1 MTLRETGF
9 AMPAIRSAECFR
21 ILMDC
26 MARPGLIGQVS
37 GHHHAPA
44 PVSLAASAAMLT
56 LCDSSTGIYLAPSH
70 NSAALRDWIAFH
82 CGSPLVSAE
91 QADFAI
97 GRWDE
102 LGPLERYR
110 HGEAEYPDRS
120 VTLLVACERLEP
132 RGARL
137 TGPGIEEAHHL
148 NLPEITAFQANR
160 ARFPFGFDC
169 FFTAAD
175 RIAALPRTTKVEA
188 S

>member
-1 MTLRETGF
+1 MTLCETGF
-9 AMPAIRSAECFR
+9 AMPAIQSAECFR

-26 MARPGLIGQVS
+26 MARPGLIGQLS
-37 GHHHAPA
+37 GRHAPA
-44 PVSLAASAAMLT
+44 PVSPAASAAMLT

-70 NSAALRDWIAFH
+70 DSAALRDWIAFH

-102 LGPLERYR
+102 LGPVERYR

-120 VTLLVACERLEP
+120 VTLLVACDTLEP

-137 TGPGIEEAHHL
+137 TGPGIQTAHHL
-148 NLPEITAFQANR
+148 NLPEIAAFQTNR

-169 FFTAAD
+169 FFTAGVQ
-175 RIAALPRTTKVEA
+175 IAALPRTTKVEA

>member
-1 MTLRETGF
+1 MTMLETGF
-9 AMPAIRSAECFR
+9 LMPSIQSAESFR

-26 MARPGLIGQVS
+26 MARPGLIGQLS
-37 GHHHAPA
+37 GRCAPA
-44 PVSLAASAAMLT
+44 PASLAASAAMLT

-70 NSAALRDWIAFH
+70 DNAALREWIAFH
-82 CGSPLVSAE
+82 CGSLVVRPE

-102 LGPLERYR
+102 LGPLDRYR

-120 VTLLVACERLEP
+120 VTLLVACDRLEP

-137 TGPGIEEAHHL
+137 SGPGIKEAHHL
-148 NLPEITAFQANR
+148 NLPEIAAFQANW

-169 FFTAAD
+169 FFTAGAQ
-175 RIAALPRTTKVEA
+175 IAALPRTTKVEA
-188 S
+188 C